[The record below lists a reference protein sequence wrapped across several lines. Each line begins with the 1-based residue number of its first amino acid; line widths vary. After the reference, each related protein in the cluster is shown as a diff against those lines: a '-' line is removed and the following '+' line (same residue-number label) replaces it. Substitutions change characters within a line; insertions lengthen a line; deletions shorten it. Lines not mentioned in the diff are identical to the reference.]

1 MTGEQGR
8 SPDAGCPPLRLAARD
23 GKDIEV
29 LSAFLQD
36 AVFTEKEVVWNARL
50 RVLELHLSRFR
61 WEDKEAAKAEGRG
74 FHRTRSMLAVRD
86 VMKIESGKY
95 RPGDGMTVFSLL
107 ELRFEPGKDGTG
119 VLVFTMAGDIS
130 VRLHVECLDVGL
142 TDVGEPYPAASAS
155 APSH

>member
-1 MTGEQGR
+1 MTGEQGQN
-8 SPDAGCPPLRLAARD
+8 PEAGCLPLRLAARD
-23 GKDIEV
+23 GEDIEM
-29 LSAFLQD
+29 LSAFVQD

-61 WEDKEAAKAEGRG
+61 WEDKEAAKGEGGG
-74 FHRTRSMLAVRD
+74 FQRIRSVLAVRD
-86 VMKIESGKY
+86 VMKIDSGKY

-107 ELRFEPGKDGTG
+107 ELRFEPGEDGTG

-130 VRLHVECLDVGL
+130 VKLHVECLDVSL
-142 TDVGEPYPAASAS
+142 ADIGEPYPAASAR